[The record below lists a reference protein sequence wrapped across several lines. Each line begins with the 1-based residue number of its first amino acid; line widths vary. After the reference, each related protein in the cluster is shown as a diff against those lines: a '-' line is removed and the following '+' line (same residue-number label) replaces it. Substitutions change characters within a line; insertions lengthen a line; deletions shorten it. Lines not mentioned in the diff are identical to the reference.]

1 MKIFTIK
8 FFKKINIKKIITNIL
23 ILFIE
28 DMFPT
33 LTGFEKDLNNPVINR
48 SVSLIIFK

>member
-1 MKIFTIK
+1 MGLNKV
-8 FFKKINIKKIITNIL
+8 KINFTLFNYF
-23 ILFIE
+23 LFIE

-48 SVSLIIFK
+48 SVK